1 MFYWRYLLL
10 TFLAFLLDATVA
22 HRLALGPVRPDFGL
36 AVAVYAGLLGG
47 CRTGIGFGFLI
58 GLVRGC
64 VQPDWLGLDPLLLA
78 LVGFAAACTSPK
90 VNRKHPLTQGGLI
103 VLLLLA
109 HDLLRALVVS
119 AGDIGAALVLWLR
132 QAPASAVL
140 TAALVTAAATYLPP
154 VLLGGS
160 RRAFR

>member
-10 TFLAFLLDATVA
+10 TFLALLLDATVA
-22 HRLALGPVRPDFGL
+22 QRLALGPVRPDFGL

-47 CRTGIGFGFLI
+47 CRAGIVFGFLI

-64 VQPDWLGLDPLLLA
+64 AQPDWLGFDPLLLA
-78 LVGFAAACTSPK
+78 LVGFGAACTSAK

-103 VLLLLA
+103 ALLLLG
-109 HDLLRALVVS
+109 HDLLHALVVS
-119 AGDIGAALVLWLR
+119 AGDVGGALVLWLR
-132 QAPASAVL
+132 GAPASAVL
-140 TAALVTAAATYLPP
+140 TAVLVTAAANYLPP

-160 RRAFR
+160 RRVFR